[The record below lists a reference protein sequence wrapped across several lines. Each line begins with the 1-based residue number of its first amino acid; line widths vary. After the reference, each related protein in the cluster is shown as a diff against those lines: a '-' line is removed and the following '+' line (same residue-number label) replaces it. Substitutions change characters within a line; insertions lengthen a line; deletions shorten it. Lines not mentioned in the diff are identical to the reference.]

1 MADLK
6 RLAEDATTRAAIAAG
21 KDAAKRALDDI
32 ILSDEEKAKRET
44 EKAEVQK
51 SRRWKYIALGVLG
64 LCLVVGVIGLVL
76 SYWQYFLL
84 AGLLGA
90 GALYGWWRFRKSR
103 SAAKE
108 AKEAAVEAAAK
119 PAAIKA
125 KAEPVRVVEEP
136 EVDLAAQRAA
146 AAQEA
151 RERAE
156 AQREARAEA
165 ERQIDDELAE
175 MKARLKK

>member
-1 MADLK
+1 MADFK
-6 RLAEDATTRAAIAAG
+6 RLAEDATTRAALAAG

-44 EKAEVQK
+44 EQAEVQK

-64 LCLVVGVIGLVL
+64 LCLVVGVVGLVL

-84 AGLLGA
+84 AGVLGA
-90 GALYGWWRFRKSR
+90 GAVYGWWRFRKSR
-103 SAAKE
+103 
-108 AKEAAVEAAAK
+108 AAAK
-119 PAAIKA
+119 TAKADAETASIPAKE

-156 AQREARAEA
+156 VQREARAEA
-165 ERQIDDELAE
+165 ERQIDDELAQ

>member
-32 ILSDEEKAKRET
+32 ILSDDEKAKRET

-51 SRRWKYIALGVLG
+51 SRRWKYIALAVLG

-84 AGLLGA
+84 AGVLGV

-103 SAAKE
+103 AATVEAKVETTEAPPAVAAKTS
-108 AKEAAVEAAAK
+108 
-119 PAAIKA
+119 
-125 KAEPVRVVEEP
+125 AEPVRVAKEP
-136 EVDLAAQRAA
+136 EVDAAAERAA
-146 AAQEA
+146 AAQAA

-156 AQREARAEA
+156 VQREARAEA
-165 ERQIDDELAE
+165 ERQIDDELAQ